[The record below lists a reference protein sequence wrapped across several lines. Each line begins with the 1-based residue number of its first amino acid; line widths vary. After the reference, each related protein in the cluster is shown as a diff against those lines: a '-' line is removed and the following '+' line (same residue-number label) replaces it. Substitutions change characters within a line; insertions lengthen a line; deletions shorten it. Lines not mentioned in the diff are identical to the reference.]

1 DYDLGGKLLEET
13 RDSIILCNSPVVL
26 EPSKPEQGG
35 DTLAHSSAR
44 SEMTLESS
52 LQSVQP
58 ALPTLPVRR
67 LVISLVGL
75 KPYRMAWSSSAR
87 PSESIIQYILCKG
100 CPAIVV
106 PAKADAPLLAW
117 STLTLKQLR
126 KLELPGEAQVSSAP
140 ATSDAT
146 RDFEGVVTTL
156 CEYLDRCVDWE
167 RVVLPED
174 RSRHDGNMSLQEKKN
189 NVRGAVAALVEAAVR
204 TRTSKKVKRA
214 IDSERCGIAIWRI
227 S

>member
-1 DYDLGGKLLEET
+1 DSHLGEKLLEET
-13 RDSIILCNSPVVL
+13 RDSIILCNPPVVL

-35 DTLAHSSAR
+35 GTLAHSSR
-44 SEMTLESS
+44 SEITSAS
-52 LQSVQP
+52 PSQSVQP
-58 ALPTLPVRR
+58 ALPTLIVRR

-126 KLELPGEAQVSSAP
+126 KLELPDEAQVSSTL
-140 ATSDAT
+140 ATDAT

-174 RSRHDGNMSLQEKKN
+174 RSQHAESMTLQEKQR
-189 NVRGAVAALVEAAVR
+189 NVRGAVAALVEAAVK
-204 TRTSKKVKRA
+204 TRTSKKVKKA

-227 S
+227 P